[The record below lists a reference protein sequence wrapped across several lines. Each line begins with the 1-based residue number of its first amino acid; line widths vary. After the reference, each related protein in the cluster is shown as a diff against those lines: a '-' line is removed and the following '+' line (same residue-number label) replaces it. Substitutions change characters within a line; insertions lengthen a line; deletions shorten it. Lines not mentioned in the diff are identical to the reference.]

1 MIGVVWGLLGA
12 TLIGT
17 SDCVARVTA
26 QRVSM
31 AVLLLAVM
39 GLSTAAL
46 TAWMQITGGWPAW
59 HTYAWVVSA
68 VSGLLNLFALYFIY
82 TALARG
88 PVSVA
93 STAASSFSVILVAAN
108 ALAGQPYVWQQ
119 LIAILLVFV
128 GIAMLARRDSKGESY
143 SAGYLRLTAM
153 FGLAAAIVVAG
164 RMFLAQEAADILGAM
179 PALYLNRVFAL
190 AGVICLVVLQLA
202 LRRPQSW
209 PNSMRLSLLLVLQAV
224 LETLALGRFL
234 IGSEIGDRIGASI
247 GFASFAAITA
257 ITAWIWLGEPVGWRR
272 SFWMLWV
279 ALSVGY
285 AILSSRI

>member
-1 MIGVVWGLLGA
+1 MISVVWGVLGA

-17 SDCVARVTA
+17 SDCIARVTA

-119 LIAILLVFV
+119 LIVILLVFF
-128 GIAMLARRDSKGESY
+128 GIAMLARRDSKSESY
-143 SAGYLRLTAM
+143 SAGY
-153 FGLAAAIVVAG
+153 
-164 RMFLAQEAADILGAM
+164 
-179 PALYLNRVFAL
+179 
-190 AGVICLVVLQLA
+190 
-202 LRRPQSW
+202 
-209 PNSMRLSLLLVLQAV
+209 
-224 LETLALGRFL
+224 
-234 IGSEIGDRIGASI
+234 
-247 GFASFAAITA
+247 
-257 ITAWIWLGEPVGWRR
+257 
-272 SFWMLWV
+272 
-279 ALSVGY
+279 
-285 AILSSRI
+285 

>member
-46 TAWMQITGGWPAW
+46 TAWMLITGGWPEW
-59 HTYAWVVSA
+59 HTYGWVVSA
-68 VSGLLNLFALYFIY
+68 ISGLLNLFALYFIY

-119 LIAILLVFV
+119 LIAILFVFV
-128 GIAMLARRDSKGESY
+128 GIAMLARRDGQGESY
-143 SAGYLRLTAM
+143 SVGHLRLTAM

-164 RMFLAQEAADILGAM
+164 RMFLAQEAADILGAI

-190 AGVICLVVLQLA
+190 AGVVCLVILQLA
-202 LRRPQSW
+202 LRQAQSW
-209 PNSMRLSLLLVLQAV
+209 PNNFRLSFLVVLQAV
-224 LETLALGRFL
+224 LETLALGSFL
-234 IGSEIGDRIGASI
+234 IGSETGDRIGASI
-247 GFASFAAITA
+247 GFASFAAVTA
-257 ITAWIWLGEPVGWRR
+257 ITAWLWLGEPVGWRR

-285 AILSSRI
+285 AIFSSPL